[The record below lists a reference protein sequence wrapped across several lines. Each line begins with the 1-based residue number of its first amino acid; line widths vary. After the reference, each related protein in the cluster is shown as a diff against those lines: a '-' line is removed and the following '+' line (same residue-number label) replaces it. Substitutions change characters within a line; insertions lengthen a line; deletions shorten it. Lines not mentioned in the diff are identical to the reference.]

1 MKQTIHAL
9 LLAAATLVA
18 IVGCTSVP
26 PAKTAS
32 PWIATTL
39 EITGTEGAPFTGF
52 YLVQGRKVSVSGS
65 IPRTITDFGISGCEF
80 RKRNP
85 QDVLWLGAHDGSST
99 LNVVAP
105 PETVGVSADF
115 SGGWSARNIKR

>member
-1 MKQTIHAL
+1 MKQAIHAL
-9 LLAAATLVA
+9 LLVAATLFSA
-18 IVGCTSVP
+18 VGCTSAP
-26 PAKTAS
+26 PASTGS

-39 EITGTEGAPFTGF
+39 EITGTEGAPFTGY

-85 QDVLWLGAHDGSST
+85 QDVLWLGARDGSST
-99 LNVVAP
+99 LNFEVQP
-105 PETVGVSADF
+105 GMIGVSADF
-115 SGGWSARNIKR
+115 SGGWRAQTIKK